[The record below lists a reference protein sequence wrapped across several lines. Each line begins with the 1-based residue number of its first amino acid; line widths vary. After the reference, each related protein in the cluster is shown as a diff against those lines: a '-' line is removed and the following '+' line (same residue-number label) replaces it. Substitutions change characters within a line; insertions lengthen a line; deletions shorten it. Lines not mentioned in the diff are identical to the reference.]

1 MALGAQLKQVWD
13 GHILAQAG
21 VRVKAKKQGDF
32 STKATKMH

>member
-1 MALGAQLKQVWD
+1 VILGDGIGRSGKQVWD

-32 STKATKMH
+32 R